1 MTVLAPGGAEDLRP
15 RFEHELANAEGE
27 IERARSKLA
36 DERFVER
43 APAHLVEAER
53 DKPERF
59 EREAAELRA
68 RLAALG
74 E

>member
-1 MTVLAPGGAEDLRP
+1 
-15 RFEHELANAEGE
+15 
-27 IERARSKLA
+27 
-36 DERFVER
+36 VER

-53 DKPERF
+53 EKLSRF

-68 RLAALG
+68 RIEALG